1 MKHLCQRSYRLGAA
15 AGAACHW
22 KPWRGQPRVR
32 LALVLPWL
40 LPRCAHRGPSAAPP
54 SLESLRTEFLQAE
67 LPSRHKLGQ
76 LHSKCGRI
84 LLVFG
89 RIGGAGCYRTLRRS
103 RFPAMKLMAWGARG
117 VPDCLIPVRRQ
128 WGLCMNEAFRTL
140 VAVAMASTAGGA
152 MCFAQTPPAL
162 DVGPRPPVV
171 RPPVTG
177 PAIAGTWSGTA
188 LLVQQSIEYTVTLE
202 ITPRG
207 AEINYPDLH
216 CGGRLSRIGASRDYA
231 FFVETITRG
240 PPGDDA
246 RCSNGSITMARA
258 GDDLVWGWFGLVKG
272 EISTAHARLTRQS
285 DSNQQAPAAEAGAEG
300 PEGPEGPSVTATP
313 RPAPPPVPKRPPA
326 PVAAAGAEGPSGTAT
341 PGSTPPPVRKPR
353 PPAPVAAAGA
363 GGPSG
368 MATPGSTAPPVR
380 KPRPPA
386 PAGVVHAA
394 GSITATPGPTPP
406 PVRKQPPPARPLL
419 PPTNGTP
426 PTPQ

>member
-1 MKHLCQRSYRLGAA
+1 
-15 AGAACHW
+15 
-22 KPWRGQPRVR
+22 
-32 LALVLPWL
+32 
-40 LPRCAHRGPSAAPP
+40 
-54 SLESLRTEFLQAE
+54 
-67 LPSRHKLGQ
+67 
-76 LHSKCGRI
+76 
-84 LLVFG
+84 
-89 RIGGAGCYRTLRRS
+89 
-103 RFPAMKLMAWGARG
+103 
-117 VPDCLIPVRRQ
+117 
-128 WGLCMNEAFRTL
+128 MNEALRTL
-140 VAVAMASTAGGA
+140 AAAAMASTAGGA
-152 MCFAQTPPAL
+152 MCFGQTPPAV

-188 LLVQQSIEYTVTLE
+188 LLVQRSIEYTVTLE

-240 PPGDDA
+240 PPDDDA
-246 RCSNGSITMARA
+246 RCSSGSITMARA

-272 EISTAHARLTRQS
+272 EIITAHARLTRQS

-300 PEGPEGPSVTATP
+300 PTGPSVTATP
-313 RPAPPPVPKRPPA
+313 PAPKQPQAPVAAAGAEGPSVMAAPGSTPPPVRKRPQGPVAAAGAEGPSVMAAPGSTPPPVRKRPQA
-326 PVAAAGAEGPSGTAT
+326 PVAAAGAEGPSGMAT
-341 PGSTPPPVRKPR
+341 PGSTP
-353 PPAPVAAAGA
+353 
-363 GGPSG
+363 
-368 MATPGSTAPPVR
+368 PPVR